1 MEGKEELLDSMYT
14 RALAKF
20 KTSDAGNVLE
30 ATNLTTVQLHAL
42 SNATVETISE
52 GTPININ
59 LPSQYGG
66 IKVDIRVQFWGSYTT
81 PVEQVDATN
90 LIFTLKTGEFLY
102 VLDPR
107 VNRTKGIVYIADDS
121 VAAE

>member
-1 MEGKEELLDSMYT
+1 MDELLDSMYT

-20 KTSDAGNVLE
+20 KASDAGNVLE
-30 ATNLTTVQLHAL
+30 ATNLTTMQLHAL

-52 GTPININ
+52 GTQININ
-59 LPSQYGG
+59 LPGQYGG

-81 PVEQVDATN
+81 PLEQVDATN
-90 LIFTLKTGEFLY
+90 INITLNEGEFLY

-107 VNRTKGIVYIADDS
+107 VDTTKGKIYIA
-121 VAAE
+121 AAGQSAD

>member
-1 MEGKEELLDSMYT
+1 MNELLDSMYA

-20 KTSDAGNVLE
+20 KASDAGNVLE
-30 ATNLTTVQLHAL
+30 ATNLTIVQLHAL

-59 LPSQYGG
+59 LPEQYGG

-81 PVEQVDATN
+81 PLEQVDATN
-90 LIFTLKTGEFLY
+90 LSVTLKTGEFLY

-107 VNRTKGIVYIADDS
+107 VDYIKGKVYIADDNT
-121 VAAE
+121 AAK

>member
-1 MEGKEELLDSMYT
+1 MEELLDSMHT

-20 KTSDAGNVLE
+20 KASDAANVLE
-30 ATNLTTVQLHAL
+30 ATNLTTMQLHAL

-59 LPSQYGG
+59 LPEQYGG
-66 IKVDIRVQFWGSYTT
+66 IKADIRVQFWGSYTT
-81 PVEQVDATN
+81 PLEQVDATN

-102 VLDPR
+102 ILDPR
-107 VNRTKGIVYIADDS
+107 VDMTKGKVYIAS
-121 VAAE
+121 HNTATES

>member
-1 MEGKEELLDSMYT
+1 MDELLDSMYT

-20 KTSDAGNVLE
+20 KASDAGNVLE
-30 ATNLTTVQLHAL
+30 ATNLTTVQLDAL
-42 SNATVETISE
+42 SHATVETISE

-59 LPSQYGG
+59 LPEQYGG

-81 PVEQVDATN
+81 PLEQVDATN

-107 VNRTKGIVYIADDS
+107 VNRTKGKVYIADDS
-121 VAAE
+121 TGAS

>member
-1 MEGKEELLDSMYT
+1 MEELLDSAYT

-20 KTSDAGNVLE
+20 KASDVGNVLE
-30 ATNLTTVQLHAL
+30 ATNLTTVQLDAL
-42 SNATVETISE
+42 SRATAETISA

-59 LPSQYGG
+59 LPAQYGG
-66 IKVDIRVQFWGSYTT
+66 INPDTRVQFWGSYTT

-90 LIFTLKTGEFLY
+90 LSVTLKTGEFLY

-107 VNRTKGIVYIADDS
+107 VNRTKGKVYIADDS
-121 VAAE
+121 AAAE